1 MDATAEIKSFIQSE
15 LQLLAQEFIKQRVAA
30 LQSRKIVASGD
41 LKNSMEFEIINQAKG
56 EAIEMLLAFEEH
68 GRYIDMRTLK
78 PPTNFGNPY
87 ISLIEE
93 WIRKRGWEQKFT
105 DKFMANRPHLR
116 KVPKNV
122 LNQIAWGIAVKRGN
136 GKYRRKKWWNASK
149 TAFISDTFN
158 QIAAGIPDIA
168 AKTIKEAFL

>member
-1 MDATAEIKSFIQSE
+1 MATAEIKSFIQSE

-30 LQSRKIVASGD
+30 LQARKIVASGD
-41 LKNSMEFEIINQAKG
+41 LKESMGFEIVNQAKG

-68 GRYIDMRTLK
+68 GRYIDMRSLK

-93 WIRKRGWEQKFT
+93 WIRKRGWEQKFI
-105 DKFMANRPHLR
+105 DKFMQSR
-116 KVPKNV
+116 KLSNVPKNV

-168 AKTIKEAFL
+168 AKTIKEAFQ